1 MSASTSILLVDDHS
15 AMRATLS
22 DILRDEGYN
31 VQAATSG
38 EEAVGLFQNG
48 QFDAVLMDVRMTGM
62 SGVEAFRKM
71 KNLCAGVKVIL
82 MSAFSVDELKE
93 DSLREG
99 VVAFLPKPLNLD
111 NLIDLIAETVSVR

>member
-1 MSASTSILLVDDHS
+1 
-15 AMRATLS
+15 
-22 DILRDEGYN
+22 
-31 VQAATSG
+31 
-38 EEAVGLFQNG
+38 
-48 QFDAVLMDVRMTGM
+48 MDVRMTGM

>member
-1 MSASTSILLVDDHS
+1 
-15 AMRATLS
+15 
-22 DILRDEGYN
+22 
-31 VQAATSG
+31 
-38 EEAVGLFQNG
+38 
-48 QFDAVLMDVRMTGM
+48 
-62 SGVEAFRKM
+62 
-71 KNLCAGVKVIL
+71 

>member
-82 MSAFSVDELKE
+82 MSAFSIDELKE
-93 DSLREG
+93 ESLREG

-111 NLIDLIAETVSVR
+111 NLIDLISETVSVR